1 MKKGTVSLDSRKNED
16 WKKTYIMVF
25 AAASFSISLSLSL
38 NDFEIVLLASRLELE
53 FSCFASLSDNLVF
66 FAYLSYNLSDLYR
79 FRLRRED

>member
-1 MKKGTVSLDSRKNED
+1 MKKGTVSLDSRKTED
-16 WKKTYIMVF
+16 WKKHISWSSLQLPF
-25 AAASFSISLSLSL
+25 LSLSLSL